1 MIRGAK
7 KPGSVVTMLPRQ
19 HVKLPEYLLDCRE
32 ISKSEYMSH
41 RKKEHKEKVP
51 NCKNGN
57 NGGCHFGHG
66 KCWFIHND
74 IQNDNIEDSSENK
87 NKNEDRNDIMQKLVE
102 MFERQTERII
112 LLENSINPRNQSK
125 CS

>member
-1 MIRGAK
+1 MFKEKA
-7 KPGSVVTMLPRQ
+7 
-19 HVKLPEYLLDCRE
+19 
-32 ISKSEYMSH
+32 EYMSH

-66 KCWFIHND
+66 KCWFIHD
-74 IQNDNIEDSSENK
+74 HIQNDNIGNSSKNENR
-87 NKNEDRNDIMQKLVE
+87 NEDRNDIMQKLVE